1 MAVSPGGRP
10 ADASPIG
17 TPGGRQNW
25 VDKAGGLPRYIRM
38 VAHALIKRGH
48 TPSSAI
54 AIAVQ
59 QMKRWASGGGN
70 VSPKVRAAAAKAL
83 AEWEA
88 KRGAAHA
95 RSAANLAHA
104 DADAWTRFPD
114 YRRGGSLP
122 SSPERQH
129 IVSTKNQPRYVVVD
143 LASGETVDVVE
154 LARRVSAAAMA
165 DPVGTG
171 ARFKKL
177 KRKLAAKGAHNP
189 AALAAYIG
197 RKKYGRPGFA
207 ALSAA
212 GRGRKRAKKAA

>member
-25 VDKAGGLPRYIRM
+25 LDKTGGLPKYIRE
-38 VAHALIKRGH
+38 VAHALIRRGH

-88 KRGAAHA
+88 KRGAARA
-95 RSAANLAHA
+95 RSAVNMAHVA
-104 DADAWTRFPD
+104 DEAA
-114 YRRGGSLP
+114 
-122 SSPERQH
+122 
-129 IVSTKNQPRYVVVD
+129 
-143 LASGETVDVVE
+143 VE
-154 LARRVSAAAMA
+154 LAQGTTMNTKTKKK
-165 DPVGTG
+165 PKLGTG
-171 ARFKKL
+171 ARFKAL
-177 KRKLAAKGAHNP
+177 EAELARRGARNP
-189 AALAAYIG
+189 AALAAHIG
-197 RKKYGRPGFA
+197 RKRLGKQKFQQ
-207 ALSAA
+207 LSAKA
-212 GRGRKRAKKAA
+212 RKKA